1 MARFPHPLPVAGGVA
16 VFADAH
22 LGQVEGDSEDFLQAL
37 EGVRRRGL
45 STAVLLGDIFHYFI
59 GDPKLETHVLRR
71 TLEGLKDVSSRGLSL
86 RYVEGNRDFFVAGSP
101 YAAPFASWA
110 VTDGLRVGEKCYAF
124 VHGDRVNTA
133 DVPYRLWRL
142 VSKNPVAHAALKV
155 IPGPLARAIVSR
167 TEARLYRS
175 NFKHK
180 KELPE
185 AALLAEGRAARAA
198 GYDAL
203 LVGHFH
209 VARTLAGDGAVTHV
223 LPAWLEER
231 KHAEIAPD
239 GALSIVEE
247 ETAGRAKRRG
257 FGALETASARSA
269 SALEAGS

>member
-1 MARFPHPLPVAGGVA
+1 MTRFPQPLPVAGGVA

-22 LGQVEGDSEDFLQAL
+22 LGQVERDAEDFLEAL
-37 EGVRRRGL
+37 EGVRRRGFA
-45 STAVLLGDIFHYFI
+45 TAVLLGDIFHVFI
-59 GDPKLETHVLRR
+59 GDPKLETPLLRR
-71 TLEGLKDVSSRGLSL
+71 TLQGLRDVSAHGLSL
-86 RYVEGNRDFFVAGSP
+86 RYVEGNRDFFVAGTP
-101 YAAPFASWA
+101 YAAPFTSW
-110 VTDGLRVGEKCYAF
+110 GLAEGLCVGERCYAF

-133 DVPYRLWRL
+133 DLPYRFWRL
-142 VSKNPVAHAALKV
+142 VSKNSVAHALLKL

-180 KELPE
+180 ARLPE
-185 AALLAEGRAARAA
+185 AALLAEGRAARRA

-209 VARTLAGDGAVTHV
+209 VGRTLTGDGAVTHV

-239 GALSIVEE
+239 GTLTIVEE
-247 ETAGRAKRRG
+247 ETAERARRRG
-257 FGALETASARSA
+257 FGALEADGAASGSA
-269 SALEAGS
+269 VGA

>member
-1 MARFPHPLPVAGGVA
+1 VA

-22 LGQVEGDSEDFLQAL
+22 LGQVERDAEDFLEAL
-37 EGVRRRGL
+37 EEVRTRGL
-45 STAVLLGDIFHYFI
+45 STAVLLGDIFHVFV
-59 GDPKLETHVLRR
+59 GDPKLETHLLRH
-71 TLEGLKDVSSRGLSL
+71 TLQGLKDVSSRGLSL
-86 RYVEGNRDFFVAGSP
+86 RYVEGNRDFFVAGTS

-110 VTDGLRVGEKCYAF
+110 LADGLRVGERSYAF

-133 DVPYRLWRL
+133 DLPYRLWRM
-142 VSKNPVAHAALKV
+142 VSKNPVSHAALKV
-155 IPGPLARAIVSR
+155 IPGSLARAIVSR

-180 KELPE
+180 AKLPE

-209 VARTLAGDGAVTHV
+209 VERTLTGEGALTHV

-247 ETAGRAKRRG
+247 ATAERAKRRG
-257 FGALETASARSA
+257 FGALEAAGAA
-269 SALEAGS
+269 SALRAGS

>member
-1 MARFPHPLPVAGGVA
+1 MA

-22 LGQVEGDSEDFLQAL
+22 LGQVERDAEDFLGAL
-37 EGVRRRGL
+37 EGVRSRGFA
-45 STAVLLGDIFHYFI
+45 TAVLLGDIFHYFI
-59 GDPKLETHVLRR
+59 GDPKLETPLLRS
-71 TLEGLKDVSSRGLSL
+71 TLQGLRAVASRGLSL

-101 YAAPFASWA
+101 YAAPFASWGL
-110 VTDGLRVGEKCYAF
+110 TDGLRVGKSRYAF

-133 DVPYRLWRL
+133 DLPYRFWRL
-142 VSKNPVAHAALKV
+142 VSKNPVAHAALSA
-155 IPGPLARAIVSR
+155 IPGPLARAIVAR

-180 KELPE
+180 AKLPE
-185 AALLAEGRAARAA
+185 AALLAEGRAARQA

-209 VARTLAGDGAVTHV
+209 VARTLKCEGAVTHV

-239 GALSIVEE
+239 GVLTIVEE
-247 ETAGRAKRRG
+247 ETAGRAVRRG
-257 FGALETASARSA
+257 FGALETGGVASATR
-269 SALEAGS
+269 EGS

>member
-1 MARFPHPLPVAGGVA
+1 VTRFPQPLEVTGGVA

-22 LGQVEGDSEDFLQAL
+22 LGQVERDAEDFLEAL
-37 EGVRRRGL
+37 EAVRRRGFA
-45 STAVLLGDIFHYFI
+45 TAVLLGDIFHYFI
-59 GDPKLETHVLRR
+59 GDSKLVTPLLTR
-71 TLEGLKDVSSRGLSL
+71 TLRGLQGVASRGLSL

-101 YAAPFASWA
+101 YATPFDSWA
-110 VTDGLRVGEKCYAF
+110 LTDGLRVGETRYAF

-133 DVPYRLWRL
+133 DLPYRFWRM
-142 VSKNPVAHAALKV
+142 VSKNPVARAALSA
-155 IPGPLARAIVSR
+155 IPGPLARAIVER

-180 KELPE
+180 AKLPE
-185 AALLAEGRAARAA
+185 GALLAEGRAARQA

-209 VARTLAGDGAVTHV
+209 VARTLKDVGGITHV

-239 GALSIVEE
+239 GSLTIVEE
-247 ETAGRAKRRG
+247 ETAPRAARRG
-257 FGALETASARSA
+257 FGALETGVGASATAVRS
-269 SALEAGS
+269 